1 MTLYE
6 IDERLNLLEE
16 FMCDPDTG
24 ELLSEEEFNQ
34 KFDEIQMS
42 LNEKIENSMCFYKS
56 LMAEVEA
63 FKKEKG
69 NLEQR
74 RKVKENLANR
84 IKKRIDDYIIQKY
97 TDENGIVDE
106 KELKKFKYETPRI
119 KLSYRKSSIVDVI
132 NINEIPSEFIKDKLL
147 TEDDVMKAELKKL
160 LKNGEKIEGVKLVEK
175 LNMQVK

>member
-63 FKKEKG
+63 FKKEKA

-74 RKVKENLANR
+74 RKVKENLAER
-84 IKKRIDDYIIQKY
+84 IKKRIDDYIIQQY
-97 TDENGIVDE
+97 TDDHGVIDTASLN
-106 KELKKFKYETPRI
+106 KFKFETPRL
-119 KLSYRKSSIVDVI
+119 KLSYRKSDIVNIKDVTK
-132 NINEIPSEFIKDKLL
+132 IPNAFIKERTLK
-147 TEDDVMKAELKKL
+147 EDDVMKAELKKS
-160 LKNGEKIEGVKLVEK
+160 LKNGDNIEGAELVNK

>member
-24 ELLSEEEFNQ
+24 EILSEEEFNQ
-34 KFDEIQMS
+34 KFDEIQMT

-63 FKKEKG
+63 FKNEKT

-84 IKKRIDDYIIQKY
+84 IQKRIDDYIVFQH
-97 TDENGIVDE
+97 TDEHGIID
-106 KELKKFKYETPRI
+106 KNKLNKFKYESTRL
-119 KLSYRKSSIVDVI
+119 KLSYRKSDIVNITDV
-132 NINEIPSEFIKDKLL
+132 NKIPSEFIKNKAL

-160 LKNGEKIEGVKLVEK
+160 LKNGKNIEGAELVNK